1 MLGKFK
7 LLFVSLVLACCVWTP
22 VTALANE
29 AQSNL
34 PPETGATVINVN
46 GQVNQQISA
55 LDMRQ
60 IEDFVHQ
67 IEKEFGQYLPG
78 MDFNELVQ
86 KVAKGEVNL
95 NVLDLLNNLLQY
107 IFRELLANSKLLMQ
121 LIVLAIIGAV
131 LQNLQ
136 SAFEKGTTGKVA
148 YAVVFLSLMILA
160 IQSFSLA
167 VNIGRGAVD
176 DMVTFMQ
183 LMLPIL
189 LTLLAAMGGLASAA
203 IFHPVML
210 LILGVVGTLVKNVI
224 FPLIFFAAVL
234 NIISNF
240 SKDFQVSK
248 LADLLKDAGMWLMG
262 LAMTVFLG
270 IMAIQGVAGSVADG
284 VALRTAKFAA
294 GAFIPVVG
302 KMFADSVEAVVG
314 GSIMLKNAVGLVGL
328 VVVFILCAFP
338 ALKILTMVFVYR
350 IAAALIQPV
359 AQGQITNCLSTMGKS
374 LTSVFAAVAVVGLMC
389 FFAIA
394 IMVGAGNMTVM
405 LR

>member
-1 MLGKFK
+1 MWGKYKTQLIMLI
-7 LLFVSLVLACCVWTP
+7 LVSCLWTP
-22 VTALANE
+22 GTALANDP
-29 AQSNL
+29 QSI
-34 PPETGATVINVN
+34 PPPDNGAAVINVN

-60 IEDFVHQ
+60 IEEFVQ
-67 IEKEFGQYLPG
+67 QVEREFGQYLPG
-78 MDFNELVQ
+78 MDFNQLVQ
-86 KVAKGEVNL
+86 KVAKGDISL
-95 NVLDLLNNLLQY
+95 NVLDLLNNLLKY
-107 IFRELLANSKLLMQ
+107 IFRELVANSKLLAQ
-121 LIVLAIIGAV
+121 LIVLAVIGAV

-167 VNIGRGAVD
+167 INIGREAVD

-210 LILGVVGTLVKNVI
+210 LILGAVGTLVKNVI
-224 FPLIFFAAVL
+224 FPLIFFSAVL

-248 LADLLKDAGMWLMG
+248 LADLFKDAGMWLMG

-284 VALRTAKFAA
+284 VALRTAKFAT

-374 LTSVFAAVAVVGLMC
+374 LTMVFAAVAVVGLMF
-389 FFAIA
+389 FFAIT